1 MLNYILHNLDRYPLD
16 GVVHFELEIDYSFIH
31 NVIDYM
37 ETECKRAGIQLLRS
51 ESRPAGQ
58 VGTRGLN
65 RRPVRQEWGDGLPG
79 KFNAG
84 FADFLG
90 VCEPQKAHLTC
101 DHNIWCMSQF
111 VYIQN
116 TIYCCFRIDYPY
128 ILWYNANVLRR
139 GATSKSPEHAPVAQL
154 AEQLSCNQ

>member
-16 GVVHFELEIDYSFIH
+16 GVVHFELEIDYPFIH

-37 ETECKRAGIQLLRS
+37 ETECKRAGIQFLRS
-51 ESRPAGQ
+51 EPRPVEQMGA
-58 VGTRGLN
+58 RGLYC
-65 RRPVRQEWGDGLPG
+65 RPLCQEWCDGLPG
-79 KFNAG
+79 EFNAG
-84 FADFLG
+84 FAYFLG
-90 VCEPQKAHLTC
+90 VCKPQKASLIR

-111 VYIQN
+111 VYIPY
-116 TIYCCFRIDYPY
+116 TIYCGFRIDYPY